1 MEATCL
7 GDLFDKVNYTVECVD
22 MKSSKEYDRNLQLM
36 KRLNLGGL
44 YKFLKALSNT
54 FSLNYIST
62 SRPTRLEYDS
72 STRQL
77 LKTLKSVF
85 SNKRR
90 RVNFSP
96 NVHSV
101 SYGNTG
107 AAGGHA
113 CSMLGATSSIG
124 SSTTVE
130 SATMEDME
138 YGPPNVDFFV
148 NDKQLVVVSP
158 YQGGN
163 LRVTTIPTGKES
175 GASTPHTESSKSKGL
190 IMNTGLKSFLVVTGN
205 ESQVTTLCVNEFF
218 GFGFEVFAGF
228 ADKAVC
234 FFRMNLTPEAELYD
248 PNAEYG
254 ATGCYNLTGYLNL
267 GKVPLTSKFSPNRE
281 LVLAST
287 RKSLYLLEKSGF
299 DLEYEKLC
307 EFKPGSLV
315 CADFLNDFEIMVLEN
330 NGLLTMYKKYNLK
343 FNVYIRYNLGSLLTQ
358 APTADRA
365 EGATVNSPAPGSSG
379 TAGGVGVR
387 GFNNFSL
394 GTRRNASVT
403 PSRAGKMVRD
413 PNGNVFILV
422 KDTALIKLTWNETL
436 IPYSNVVSFQTPNN
450 MVGDNQDRRFIT
462 DFNVENNLIVVTFRG
477 SDLVHLYSLTSFKE
491 IHHLKPPRTRYTP
504 TFVKSC
510 SDNNF
515 CYLVVLWSYKGFESK
530 IDGIKG
536 PGAKR
541 RPPPDYV
548 EVEMDVKLRSLL
560 ENGVIEREELEY
572 DETDIVRTYKIK
584 SALTRTSKSDDVSQT
599 TYSKTAGMYP
609 TGYSGD
615 FRGFDGTHGY
625 GGSISTFGDGYR
637 DPAPRKLPQLSSLNP
652 KIKPRYT
659 TRFNDFNKY
668 DDSFANRKHIL
679 GRKLDTNLAQENIYS
694 IDEFIRNRRTV
705 L

>member
-96 NVHSV
+96 NVHS
-101 SYGNTG
+101 
-107 AAGGHA
+107 
-113 CSMLGATSSIG
+113 
-124 SSTTVE
+124 

-379 TAGGVGVR
+379 TAGG
-387 GFNNFSL
+387 
-394 GTRRNASVT
+394 
-403 PSRAGKMVRD
+403 MVRD

-560 ENGVIEREELEY
+560 ENGIIEREELEY

-609 TGYSGD
+609 T
-615 FRGFDGTHGY
+615 
-625 GGSISTFGDGYR
+625 